1 MIEGIQPNKEK
12 IKEYLDNSLML
23 VTALAPSIGYE
34 KASKIA
40 QLAHEKNLSLR
51 EASSLLNYLDQEE
64 FDKLT
69 NPKSMIEGNYKISF
83 FNLTYVFQLLD

>member
-1 MIEGIQPNKEK
+1 MIEGIQPNKAK
-12 IKEYLDNSLML
+12 IKQYLENSLML

-51 EASSLLNYLDQEE
+51 QASNELNYIDQAE
-64 FDKLT
+64 FDSLI
-69 NPKSMIEGNYKISF
+69 NPQSMIGPN
-83 FNLTYVFQLLD
+83 